1 MYNIM
6 YNLYNIKYDI
16 MYIYIPVLE
25 RSVSQVSTVFREVLQ
40 HSVKKEVLYN
50 FVNPTTQG

>member
-16 MYIYIPVLE
+16 MYIYIPDLE